1 MFSAN
6 MFEEDQKRLEER
18 KLNAKRALEQ
28 SQKTLTCDVISV
40 GMIKNYKLR
49 CEEEVEVM
57 NHYPTEISDY
67 VRLLER
73 VIEPTIKGLA
83 DNVNVVAYIKGIT
96 DEIVIELPPIMTEPV
111 QPMHRD
117 VAPSASNSRLPFM
130 ETTSTNYVDEQ
141 KYVSMDEFKALTQR
155 VALLESKLS
164 SKTSLE
170 STVEHTS
177 GAYHGRDGTY
187 EFTKDE
193 SEDHL
198 RKYIENMSSSNF
210 LDLSD

>member
-1 MFSAN
+1 MFSSN
-6 MFEEDQKRLEER
+6 MFEEDQERLEER

-49 CEEEVEVM
+49 CEEEVKVM

-67 VRLLER
+67 IRLLER
-73 VIEPTIKGLA
+73 VVEPTIKGLA

-111 QPMHRD
+111 QNANRD
-117 VAPSASNSRLPFM
+117 VVSSASNSHLPFM
-130 ETTSTNYVDEQ
+130 ETAYTSSTDEQ
-141 KYVSMDEFKALTQR
+141 KYVSIDEFKALAQR
-155 VALLESKLS
+155 VELLESKIS
-164 SKTSLE
+164 PEPIPRYTSE
-170 STVEHTS
+170 VYS
-177 GAYHGRDGTY
+177 GRDNKY
-187 EFTKDE
+187 EFIKDKN
-193 SEDHL
+193 EDHL

>member
-1 MFSAN
+1 MFSSN
-6 MFEEDQKRLEER
+6 MFEEDQERLEER
-18 KLNAKRALEQ
+18 KLNAKRVLEQ

-49 CEEEVEVM
+49 CEEEVKVM

-67 VRLLER
+67 IRLLER
-73 VIEPTIKGLA
+73 VVEPTIKGLA

-111 QPMHRD
+111 QNAHRD
-117 VAPSASNSRLPFM
+117 IVSSASNSHLPFM
-130 ETTSTNYVDEQ
+130 ETAYTSSTDEQ
-141 KYVSMDEFKALTQR
+141 KYVSIDEFKALAQR
-155 VALLESKLS
+155 VELLESKIS
-164 SKTSLE
+164 PEPIPRYTSE
-170 STVEHTS
+170 V
-177 GAYHGRDGTY
+177 YHGRDNKY
-187 EFTKDE
+187 EFTKDKN
-193 SEDHL
+193 EDHL